1 MEQKIEGAKELVP
14 QGGLGG
20 KQGGLNEEW
29 EKGEEW
35 TEQVVIRNVTEM
47 EGRAVKEILK
57 K

>member
-20 KQGGLNEEW
+20 KEGGLNEEW